1 MKIEKYETKF
11 NFGDVVYLRDS
22 IYLYQFETE
31 EEIEEFLSD
40 EAERFTIKTVCL
52 EFSRNGIDETY
63 TFIHRG
69 VSVYF
74 QETVEELMTADEIRE
89 CFKKRMRRCRTKSK

>member
-11 NFGDVVYLRDS
+11 NFGDVVYLRNNL
-22 IYLYQFETE
+22 YLYQFETVE
-31 EEIEEFLSD
+31 DIEEFLSD
-40 EAERFTIKTVCL
+40 EAERFTINTVCL
-52 EFSRNGIDETY
+52 EFFKNGINETY

-74 QETVEELMTADEIRE
+74 QEEAEQLMTADEIRE
-89 CFKKRMRRCRTKSK
+89 YFKNRMRP